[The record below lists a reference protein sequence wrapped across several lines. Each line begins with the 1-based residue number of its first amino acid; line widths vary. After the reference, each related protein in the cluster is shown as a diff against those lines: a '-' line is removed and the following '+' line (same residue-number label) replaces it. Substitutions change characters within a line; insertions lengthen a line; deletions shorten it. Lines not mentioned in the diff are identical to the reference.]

1 MSQNTGIVKGAAA
14 PTSADACMSIVHS
27 LMCYRQGAGDRG
39 ESEQVCFIR
48 IMNKHIWAAVV
59 V

>member
-1 MSQNTGIVKGAAA
+1 MSNPAPNKGTA

-39 ESEQVCFIR
+39 ESEQVPWRREQVKF
-48 IMNKHIWAAVV
+48 NGTS
-59 V
+59 

>member
-1 MSQNTGIVKGAAA
+1 MALAANGGPTPKPGSA

-39 ESEQVCFIR
+39 ESEQVR
-48 IMNKHIWAAVV
+48 GLQ
-59 V
+59 